1 MDGILLKKLIKY
13 KTNFI
18 PIDSEHYSIW
28 ELLKNENNKNI
39 DNVILT
45 ASGGPFL
52 KKKNY
57 LLGNIKPK
65 FALKHPNWK
74 MGKKIS
80 IDSATMMNKVF
91 ELIEAKKIFNLNKKK
106 LAILIHPS
114 SFVHAIIYLKGEII
128 KFLAHEAKMTIT
140 ISNALK
146 INKINKKNYLKK
158 YYPY

>member
-1 MDGILLKKLIKY
+1 MIANKESIICGWHIIKKKLIKY

-65 FALKHPNWK
+65 LALKHPNWK
-74 MGKKIS
+74 MGKKS
-80 IDSATMMNKVF
+80 Q
-91 ELIEAKKIFNLNKKK
+91 LIQL
-106 LAILIHPS
+106 L
-114 SFVHAIIYLKGEII
+114 
-128 KFLAHEAKMTIT
+128 
-140 ISNALK
+140 
-146 INKINKKNYLKK
+146 
-158 YYPY
+158 

>member
-1 MDGILLKKLIKY
+1 MDISIDGLDPTLKIIPNSKNILIANKESIICDGILLKKLIKY

-52 KKKNY
+52 KNY

-74 MGKKIS
+74 WEK
-80 IDSATMMNKVF
+80 
-91 ELIEAKKIFNLNKKK
+91 NLNWFS
-106 LAILIHPS
+106 H
-114 SFVHAIIYLKGEII
+114 YDE
-128 KFLAHEAKMTIT
+128 
-140 ISNALK
+140 
-146 INKINKKNYLKK
+146 
-158 YYPY
+158 